1 MEKCVDDGG
10 AEEVWRKRVVG
21 REDGEGHD
29 GCEIGGK
36 GLGKVDEARVDEQDA
51 VPGLVRDPGQLV
63 AREARIE
70 RVRDRAHSGDGVPE
84 REMMIAIARERRHA
98 VARDDALRGERSEEH
113 TSELQSLM
121 RRTSAVIYLK

>member
-1 MEKCVDDGG
+1 MRISDWSSDVCSSD
-10 AEEVWRKRVVG
+10 
-21 REDGEGHD
+21 
-29 GCEIGGK
+29 
-36 GLGKVDEARVDEQDA
+36 LKVDEARVDEQDA

-98 VARDDALRGERSEEH
+98 VARADALRGECARQESRIFGERGIAGTEDRKSTRM
-113 TSELQSLM
+113 TS
-121 RRTSAVIYLK
+121 RP

>member
-21 REDGEGHD
+21 REDDEGLD
-29 GCEIGGK
+29 RCEIGGK

-70 RVRDRAHSGDGVPE
+70 RVRDRAHAGDGEPE
-84 REMMIAIARERRHA
+84 REMMIVLARERRPQG
-98 VARDDALRGERSEEH
+98 ARAEALRG
-113 TSELQSLM
+113 T
-121 RRTSAVIYLK
+121 